1 MPVNDLQQEEE
12 ILDDIVETK
21 SKFDFWKRLFSNKAA
36 VFGAVVIVI
45 IIISAIF
52 ASYIAPYAYDEM
64 DLPQMLKSPSTEN
77 LFGTD
82 EFGRDLFSR
91 MVHGSRV
98 SLAVGFGAIGV
109 AMIIGTTLG
118 ALAGYYG
125 GIIDAIISAI
135 TDIAWSFPVFLLA
148 IALVA
153 ALGPNLTNVILAI
166 ALVSWAAYAR
176 LVRGQF
182 LSLKGQ
188 EFIEAAR
195 VLGMSDMRI
204 ILRHMLPNAIA
215 PIIVL
220 TTMEIPKAIIV
231 EASLSFLGLGAQPP
245 TPSWGSIISDG
256 RSYILEA
263 PWISFFPGLIMAVLV
278 LGFNLFGDSLRDT
291 LDPRLKD

>member
-64 DLPQMLKSPSTEN
+64 DLPQMLKSPSAEN

-125 GIIDAIISAI
+125 GIIDAIISGI

-153 ALGPNLTNVILAI
+153 ALGPNLPNVILAI